1 MCDYNSLTQ
10 DEKDK
15 YSKLIKDCAQ
25 SFGGAN
31 FFLQLL
37 EGIRKE
43 KPHPLINPKN
53 EFSFSKGGI
62 YWNKIIF
69 KDKLTLLIETR
80 KDESRR
86 GNFLLD
92 EKDKKAKKVS
102 NLVKTVGP
110 IEFELRGKNSDEAQ
124 IIKAF
129 DKIDDKTS
137 KLNPLFDAIFFCSLG
152 TIKKFL
158 A

>member
-1 MCDYNSLTQ
+1 MCDYDSLTQ
-10 DEKDK
+10 DEKDN
-15 YSKLIKDCAQ
+15 YSKLIKDCAIN
-25 SFGGAN
+25 FGGVN

-43 KPHPLINPKN
+43 KPHPLINSKN

-62 YWNKIIF
+62 YWNKTIF
-69 KDKLTLLIETR
+69 KDKLTLLVETR
-80 KDESRR
+80 KDESVR

-92 EKDKKAKKVS
+92 EKDKKYKKVL
-102 NLVKTVGP
+102 NLVKTLAP
-110 IEFELRGKNSDEAQ
+110 IEFELRGKNMEKSQ

-137 KLNPLFDAIFFCSLG
+137 KLNPLFDAIFFCSVG

-158 A
+158 N